1 MGDKPKVA
9 NMHVPASF
17 GNQERKFA
25 ESVKENVDILTG
37 QRGDSIDRAV
47 TYRDLLDSGVI
58 RFKDGFGNLSG
69 DLDIETS
76 PILLDVD
83 IPPKVENLTATGAFR
98 TIVLSWTI
106 VRYRGHSRFEVF
118 RSESNDFTTRN
129 FYTSTPGYSNI
140 YTDVVGTEDGV
151 GKTFYYWVRAI
162 NLNEIA
168 GPFSDVAEGVTQTD
182 VNVLLDIIAGQVADS
197 ELGLALQT
205 TINKIDPLE
214 AVVDNQKSM
223 YTVKIQA
230 SQPLVG
236 TGFEFFPTTGTLSAT
251 AGSSTITI
259 NFGTGHSCQKGD
271 IVNIGGAA
279 PNFLQPL
286 GGAITKPILLG
297 KHIVTEITATTISF
311 TAETGTT
318 AVLANALDVGNGGT
332 IALTYF
338 APYISG
344 FGLSNDVDV
353 DGNPTSAFVVNAEKF
368 AIVAPDNASRIT
380 GNDVTKMPFYVTTTT
395 TTDATTGIEIPA
407 GVYMRDAFIAK
418 ANIVNLIAG
427 QVTADFVRSAVVQSG
442 TSILSPSINIG
453 AITAKDANGNN
464 SGNLADMSKPWT
476 WFYGGS
482 QRVTNFSVNT
492 SGEMH
497 ANYGRLRG
505 MEIRAAD
512 DTILLRSGGAVVGT
526 GGSLINN
533 GDFSGEVNEAG
544 TVEYGNGWFVSGTA
558 TFSNSQVTIGAGS
571 YIQSEF
577 FPITAGE
584 TLYVEVNGLGMSAV
598 PVNCVA
604 DLVGCDSS
612 KVFLS
617 SVSASGGSWD
627 IDGNVGVDAL
637 TVPAGC
643 SYGKIRIT
651 SSASNVYYNVYIG
664 KTPRRIAPQ
673 YAATYIRN
681 ATVDTLQIAGNAV
694 TIPDGDSNSS
704 ISINVGN
711 SLIDVS
717 PYTTF
722 APWTTAG
729 RPSSLVISGQI
740 AMGGADISNVGSKA
754 ATAFI
759 KMIIEWRNSV
769 GGYAQDVALSN
780 STQAY
785 QSLFEGY
792 GGQVVTNTIVAV
804 PSTSYGVRIK
814 IQARNQ
820 AFPTSGSNNRK
831 ATGYGFFSVAAKR

>member
-106 VRYRGHSRFEVF
+106 VKYRGHDRFEVF

-129 FYTSTPGYSNI
+129 FYTSTVGYSNI

-162 NLNEIA
+162 NLNDIA

-197 ELGLALQT
+197 ELGGALQA

-236 TGFEFFPTTGTLSAT
+236 TGFFPTTGTLSAT

-407 GVYMRDAFIAK
+407 GVYMRNAFIAK
-418 ANIVNLIAG
+418 ANILNLIAG
-427 QVTADFVRSAVVQSG
+427 NVAADAIRAGMIASG
-442 TSILSPSINIG
+442 TTILTPSINMGSLNAPNADRPWDWTI
-453 AITAKDANGNN
+453 DN
-464 SGNLADMSKPWT
+464 SST
-476 WFYGGS
+476 RY
-482 QRVTNFSVNT
+482 TNFSVNT

-544 TVEYGNGWFVSGTA
+544 TVEYGNGWFVSGTT
-558 TFSNSQVTIGAGS
+558 TFSNSQVNIGAGS

-598 PVNCVA
+598 PVNCIA
-604 DLVGCDSS
+604 DLVGFNSS
-612 KVFLS
+612 KVFVS
-617 SVSASGGSWD
+617 SASASGGSWD

-651 SSASNVYYNVYIG
+651 SSAANVYYNVYIG

-681 ATVDTLQIAGNAV
+681 ATVDTLQIAGNAATV
-694 TIPDGDSNSS
+694 PTSQDYG
-704 ISINVGN
+704 
-711 SLIDVS
+711 
-717 PYTTF
+717 
-722 APWTTAG
+722 A
-729 RPSSLVISGQI
+729 SSLFQNGANTVITTTTVGINYGTNVPGKVLCLGSCVLFSPTT
-740 AMGGADISNVGSKA
+740 GGDWA
-754 ATAFI
+754 AA
-759 KMIIEWRNSV
+759 
-769 GGYAQDVALSN
+769 ALELRYNTSN
-780 STQAY
+780 STAITGSTVVQRT
-785 QSLFEGY
+785 
-792 GGQVVTNTIVAV
+792 QVNSRRGAPPSIILQKTIPGWTGNRYFFMSVTVT
-804 PSTSYGVRIK
+804 GE
-814 IQARNQ
+814 
-820 AFPTSGSNNRK
+820 SGSASNWWQNQT
-831 ATGYGFFSVAAKR
+831 ANISLLGSKR